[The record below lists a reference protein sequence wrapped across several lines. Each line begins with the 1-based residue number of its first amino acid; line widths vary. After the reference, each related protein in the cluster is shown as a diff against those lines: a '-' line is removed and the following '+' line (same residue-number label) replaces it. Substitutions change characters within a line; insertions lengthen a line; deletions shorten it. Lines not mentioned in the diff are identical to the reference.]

1 MVVATVKFYGKDGLG
16 NTPYSYLV
24 DEGTAPGLTE
34 GQWVIVTNKRSK
46 YATGVFCGLATE
58 QDYTKLPYELQN
70 VVMGVE
76 LYEEEI

>member
-1 MVVATVKFYGKDGLG
+1 MLVATVKFYGKDGLG
-16 NTPYSYLV
+16 QVPYSYLAE
-24 DEGTAPGLTE
+24 EGLASKLKE
-34 GQWVIVTNKRSK
+34 GQWVIVTNNRSK